1 MSSKVTSLRNGSPQ
15 DLNSGP
21 SNSMMDALSGFA
33 SWSAL
38 PVAAGMDALC
48 GWRQRVVAV
57 CLIRQCLC
65 EGGIDALRPDNNP
78 DLDLYPLGEGL
89 SEVQNWVVVKMC
101 RIRGT

>member
-21 SNSMMDALSGFA
+21 TNSMMDALCGFA